1 MLLLRSPACWSAWYS
16 PTGSFAGCIPP
27 RGRAPS
33 PSLGTRGGAGRL
45 DQRAADAAYIRPR
58 SIGEVA
64 EWPKAPD
71 SKSGLGA
78 SPTWVR
84 LPPSPRK
91 FGNPHRV
98 PVPSTPAPASKARLR
113 RGWGRLQLHQ
123 TSPQHEQT
131 NLEGIFQ
138 IQPTPTRTSFAR
150 PRRHRRVREPSQGS
164 RDTWRDDR

>member
-84 LPPSPRK
+84 LPPSPRR
-91 FGNPHRV
+91 NNQL
-98 PVPSTPAPASKARLR
+98 AP
-113 RGWGRLQLHQ
+113 
-123 TSPQHEQT
+123 
-131 NLEGIFQ
+131 
-138 IQPTPTRTSFAR
+138 PTRGNNQVILRTRRNNQLALRTRGNKQRALRTRAKASSAR
-150 PRRHRRVREPSQGS
+150 RSERRRVWEPSQGS
-164 RDTWRDDR
+164 HGCGEVSEWPKE